1 MASEKNRM
9 LAIDVNELELTSV
22 ITADICIVGSGAAG
36 ITPATELD
44 GGSQSFCLVESAS
57 YGPDEA
63 TQSLYDLEVSGYP
76 VRENFMS
83 RARYFGGR
91 CNLWAGR
98 SMKLTELDVMPREWI
113 PRSGWPI
120 SAIPTRRIT
129 SARRAWVMIHERG

>member
-9 LAIDVNELELTSV
+9 PVIDVNELESNSV

-36 ITPATELD
+36 MTLATELD
-44 GGSQSFCLVESAS
+44 GGSQSVCLVESGS

-63 TQSLYDLEVSGYP
+63 TQSLYGFEVSGYP
-76 VRENFMS
+76 IRENFMS
-83 RARYFGGR
+83 RARYFGGS

-113 PRSGWPI
+113 PRGGWPI
-120 SAIPTRRIT
+120 TYKDHTDS
-129 SARRAWVMIHERG
+129 